1 MRIISK
7 KSDVYDLQHSLFDA
21 SRTWVREEETFQVRV
36 NKETEALVKTFNFST
51 KGSYSERSYDRFT
64 CYPVQ
69 VASRIHWLF
78 KLTYWSN
85 KVEHKYTFDIE
96 VIQKFMEDNDL
107 EVGNYF
113 EKVKGLAQVCRKLD
127 EITPTAQRILNK
139 LNVPLSMIRDVVKS
153 KTDDTLYF
161 EILTNFNFSAEKLP
175 WQELDSNL
183 YRMHQEIESYIWGV
197 IGTGEKQT
205 VEVSD
210 LDRLKAHGFDE
221 KFSFRNRGK

>member
-7 KSDVYDLQHSLFDA
+7 HNDVYDLQHSLFDA
-21 SRTWVREEETFQVRV
+21 DRTWVREQEVFQVRV
-36 NKETEALVKTFNFST
+36 NKETESLVKSFSLN
-51 KGSYSERSYDRFT
+51 GENSYKFRKDLF

-69 VASRIHWLF
+69 VASQIHWLYVLKF
-78 KLTYWSN
+78 WDDSSN
-85 KVEHKYTFDIE
+85 KELKTFDAATIRE
-96 VIQKFMEDNDL
+96 FVVENEL

-113 EKVKGLAQVCRKLD
+113 TKVKGMDQVQQKLLEVTPAAQ
-127 EITPTAQRILNK
+127 QILNK

-153 KTDDTLYF
+153 KTDDTMYF
-161 EILTNFNFSAEKLP
+161 EIITNFNFNNEKLP

-197 IGTGEKQT
+197 IGNGEKQT

-210 LDRLKAHGFDE
+210 LDRLKAYGFDE